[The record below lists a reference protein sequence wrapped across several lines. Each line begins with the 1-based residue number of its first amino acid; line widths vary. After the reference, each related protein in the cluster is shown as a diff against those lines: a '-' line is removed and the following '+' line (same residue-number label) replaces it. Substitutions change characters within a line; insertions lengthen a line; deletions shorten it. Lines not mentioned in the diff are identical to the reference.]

1 MKNVLF
7 FLTPKNDVA
16 YIKDTF
22 TIRQAMEKM
31 KNHNY
36 TAIPII
42 SAAGKYIGT
51 ITEGDFL
58 WGIKEKYADDFGKIE
73 SAKVSELKRRH
84 DNVPVN
90 INANMDDLIEQV
102 MNQNFVPVVMDDG
115 VFIGIVTRKAII
127 EYYVKLAEGK
137 ADKGTKLCIGG

>member
-31 KNHNY
+31 QNHNY

-42 SAAGKYIGT
+42 SSAGKYIGT

-58 WGIKEKYADDFGKIE
+58 WGIKEKYADDFAKIE

-127 EYYVKLAEGK
+127 EYYVKLTEEKAEN
-137 ADKGTKLCIGG
+137 GTKLRVGG